1 MFCSW
6 YAVRN
11 ALVVIGA
18 GTLLLGGASSASA
31 QPAPLPPPGC
41 TAGDLA
47 QASGAVGTAM
57 ANYLFTHP
65 DVNTFF
71 TSLRGLPNEE
81 VRGKVQDYMN
91 ANRQV
96 ENEINGIRRPL
107 TDLRT
112 RCDAPAPAGPAGPL
126 GPP

>member
-1 MFCSW
+1 MLRSDH
-6 YAVRN
+6 AIRN
-11 ALVVIGA
+11 AFIAMGFGA
-18 GTLLLGGASSASA
+18 VLLGGAPLASA
-31 QPAPLPPPGC
+31 QPPPPPPPPQPGC

-47 QASGAVGTAM
+47 QVSGTVGTAM

-65 DVNTFF
+65 DVNSFF

-81 VRGKVQDYMN
+81 LRGRVQDYMN

-107 TDLRT
+107 TDLRN
-112 RCDAPAPAGPAGPL
+112 RCDAPAPAGPL